1 MAKTKEELSALKQEY
16 ETLTSKLK
24 ELNDDELMQ
33 VTGGIATS
41 NPIVIQ
47 AAQFLQLAPAMV
59 KFNDL
64 ANKNVAVAE
73 AMKNNIEVR

>member
-1 MAKTKEELSALKQEY
+1 MAKTKEELNILKTEY

-33 VTGGIATS
+33 ITGGIATS
-41 NPIVIQ
+41 SPIMIQ
-47 AAQFLQLAPAMV
+47 VGQFLQLAPAMV

-73 AMKNNIEVR
+73 AMKNNIGR

>member
-1 MAKTKEELSALKQEY
+1 MAKTKEELSTLKQEY
-16 ETLTSKLK
+16 ETLTNKLK

-33 VTGGIATS
+33 ITGGIATS
-41 NPIVIQ
+41 SPIMIQ
-47 AAQFLQLAPAMV
+47 VGQFLQLAPTMV

-73 AMKNNIEVR
+73 AMGNKIGR

>member
-1 MAKTKEELSALKQEY
+1 MAKTKEELNILKTEY

-24 ELNDDELMQ
+24 ELNEDELMQ
-33 VTGGIATS
+33 VTGGIATP

-47 AAQFLQLAPAMV
+47 AAQFLQLAPSIV

-64 ANKNVAVAE
+64 ANKTVSVAE
-73 AMKNNIEVR
+73 VMDNNIGR

>member
-1 MAKTKEELSALKQEY
+1 MAKTKEELSTLKQEY
-16 ETLTSKLK
+16 ETLTNKLK

-33 VTGGIATS
+33 ITGGIATS
-41 NPIVIQ
+41 SPIMIQ
-47 AAQFLQLAPAMV
+47 VGQFLQLAPAMV

-73 AMKNNIEVR
+73 AMKNNIDR

>member
-1 MAKTKEELSALKQEY
+1 MAKTKEELSTLKQEY
-16 ETLTSKLK
+16 ETLTNKLK

-33 VTGGIATS
+33 ITGGIATS
-41 NPIVIQ
+41 SPIMIQ
-47 AAQFLQLAPAMV
+47 VGQFLQLAPAMV

-73 AMKNNIEVR
+73 AMKNNIGR